1 MVRASESTLE
11 QRRAFLQAIFARRGM
26 ASLSDRIE
34 AAVAAFDD
42 APARGGAESVPPTR
56 LRYPVADAPSKLAV

>member
-1 MVRASESTLE
+1 MVRAAESTLE

-42 APARGGAESVPPTR
+42 APARDAVSTVPSTR
-56 LRYPVADAPSKLAV
+56 LRYPVAEAPSKLAV